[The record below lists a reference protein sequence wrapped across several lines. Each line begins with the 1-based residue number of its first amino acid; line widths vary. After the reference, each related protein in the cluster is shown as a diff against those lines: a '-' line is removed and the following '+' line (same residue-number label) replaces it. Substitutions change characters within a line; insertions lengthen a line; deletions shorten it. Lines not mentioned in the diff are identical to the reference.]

1 MATYTIDS
9 AGITQSAT
17 TGADSIFIQTG
28 AAGGTSIFGLGGNDT
43 ITIEAGGISNSSAAG
58 TYLNA
63 AAGDDLFNL
72 SSQLSFSAGDIT
84 VFGGSGAD
92 SLNLSG
98 TDVSLAKLGEGADV
112 VRAGTLS
119 GTVSALTLAAGA
131 DNVTFSGRI
140 GDLFMGNGHDLISGS
155 TINSLTGGSVKLGDG
170 RDTIVATLGG
180 ASAISIIGDSSA
192 SMADVIT
199 LSALT
204 ENSSVKGAG
213 GSDTITMGTTQG
225 ISALI
230 AGNAG
235 DDSIV
240 LSGALSTGSTV
251 GGGAGSDTIHF
262 AAADANFTGDSFF
275 VKGGD
280 GADSI
285 TFVSVGT
292 GAIATT
298 GLQVQGGVGADSI
311 TYAQVL
317 SGAVVGTMVYSSLGE
332 TNLADGIDVL
342 TISGDIA
349 TSSGTFFVD
358 FSNSAHLDTVSDLS
372 GSVLFNSTVNKATM
386 LTGGQVTFSGTLDV
400 SSVTA
405 AMSTVDTLTLSYG
418 EGSTALF
425 KTKGGEQY
433 LFMQGGA
440 DGTSDDAIMQI
451 AGVSGTNLSVSSALK
466 VVYSGALG

>member
-1 MATYTIDS
+1 M
-9 AGITQSAT
+9 
-17 TGADSIFIQTG
+17 
-28 AAGGTSIFGLGGNDT
+28 L
-43 ITIEAGGISNSSAAG
+43 
-58 TYLNA
+58 
-63 AAGDDLFNL
+63 
-72 SSQLSFSAGDIT
+72 
-84 VFGGSGAD
+84 
-92 SLNLSG
+92 
-98 TDVSLAKLGEGADV
+98 K
-112 VRAGTLS
+112 
-119 GTVSALTLAAGA
+119 
-131 DNVTFSGRI
+131 
-140 GDLFMGNGHDLISGS
+140 HC
-155 TINSLTGGSVKLGDG
+155 
-170 RDTIVATLGG
+170 
-180 ASAISIIGDSSA
+180 
-192 SMADVIT
+192 
-199 LSALT
+199 
-204 ENSSVKGAG
+204 
-213 GSDTITMGTTQG
+213 
-225 ISALI
+225 
-230 AGNAG
+230 
-235 DDSIV
+235 
-240 LSGALSTGSTV
+240 
-251 GGGAGSDTIHF
+251 
-262 AAADANFTGDSFF
+262 DSFF

-440 DGTSDDAIMQI
+440 DGTSDDAILQI